1 MAPAMD
7 QRFRSSKPITIHGFA
22 QSGDLNGLQRLL
34 KENPSL
40 LNERNP
46 VVCFLSL
53 SLNSVVLLF
62 S

>member
-7 QRFRSSKPITIHGFA
+7 HPRPRSLKPITIHGFA
-22 QSGDLNGLQRLL
+22 QSGDFIGFQRLL

-46 VVCFLSL
+46 VVCSLLSL
-53 SLNSVVLLF
+53 S
-62 S
+62 